1 MGARHLEMVR
11 QGLAWHFTKYSKDEM
26 LAEAE
31 RKARE
36 AKRGLW
42 SDPEPVP
49 PWDHRST
56 RSTPK

>member
-1 MGARHLEMVR
+1 MVR

-42 SDPEPVP
+42 SDPEPVA
-49 PWDHRST
+49 PWEWRAKEST
-56 RSTPK
+56 AKRDEK